1 MSEVNN
7 LVDSL
12 TTLTGTYL
20 GASYSELKYKYDITQ
35 NFIKGASSKYGVLA
49 GDITGTIGA
58 TCFVT
63 VDQTY
68 EIVLTNT
75 YKTINSNDVSKDE
88 ARIELQDISLNLYTD
103 IIDKKAGRPDIVMN
117 IRDLTSVLED
127 LDEDKLVVC
136 RLQFTIQYRKRL

>member
-1 MSEVNN
+1 MSQVND
-7 LVDSL
+7 LVTSL

-20 GASYSELKYKYDITQ
+20 GSNYSELKYKYDISN
-35 NFIKGASSKYGVLA
+35 NFTNGASSKYGVIA
-49 GDITGTIGA
+49 GDVTGTTGA

-75 YKTINSNDVSKDE
+75 YKTINSDDVSKDE
-88 ARIELQDISLNLYTD
+88 TRIELQDISLNLYTD